1 MKTRQGLFRRQ
12 RTTTRVILNK
22 VSGYVRSGQLL
33 GIIGTSG
40 SGKTT
45 LLNILARRLAPGRG
59 SVLEGE
65 LRLNGEPYRRRF
77 GKLVGFVSQHQS
89 IYPTL
94 TAREQIG
101 FAVRLACQPITHRD
115 RLLDALG
122 LVSSQDTLV
131 GNAMIRGLS
140 GGERRRVGVALA
152 LAPPVPLLILDEP
165 TTGLDS
171 FNSLT
176 LIRLLHRIAKGGRAV
191 IVTVHQPRTDIF
203 SLFDSLLILTCGE
216 PAYFGP
222 ASEAV
227 DFFQTLGHI
236 CPLGVNFADFLIDT
250 ATVDER
256 MDNVDSSKE
265 RVRQIVSEYRTSD
278 YGRLARLDLC
288 GSGDESP
295 ETSRSLPGGEA
306 VGAVSSHTSTA
317 SETSKLMVPDSS
329 TDDFAKLTSSST
341 PVLGLP
347 ASQEPEDLSL
357 SDLTITCHRAPDPC
371 DVNTEL
377 LRRHQRLVWPHQVL
391 VVAHRG
397 LLNYYRLPTAFF
409 VQLFQNT
416 ATLIIIALLGF
427 RLGATL
433 DQTAPRDLS
442 GALFFIM
449 ASQGFSPSLQ
459 TILLFGGYERAVFV
473 REHRSGL
480 YSTSA
485 FYIGKTIPETLLQLI
500 VGLILTL
507 PAYYIIG
514 LNPPFVNF
522 VYYNIVLILTM
533 LIFQAF
539 GLLLA
544 INFVLPMA
552 QTLLPLFF
560 GIFMFSA
567 GYFVAPVNFR
577 NIWIGLQYI
586 SPFRFTYEA
595 LVLNEFEGRTFF
607 CKEDQFVPTPFGK
620 MCPITDGQQVIASY
634 GYSINFWL
642 PAVILVGILTVVHS
656 ANYLTLRFRKWE
668 ITE

>member
-1 MKTRQGLFRRQ
+1 MFGASISSQPQLSSQPALLSAANSPGFELSGAPSLLDHSTSLSTFSSHILSNTTTSTSEELLQVQSSSPEPDSLEAIAAFREGALRESFVSHLLHVRLVWRDLTYSVPVKTRQGLFRGQ

-59 SVLEGE
+59 SKLKGE
-65 LRLNGEPYRRRF
+65 LLLNGEPYRRRF
-77 GKLVGFVSQHQS
+77 RRSLLGSYPNTKRM
-89 IYPTL
+89 YPTL

-131 GNAMIRGLS
+131 GDDVIRGLS

-216 PAYFGP
+216 SAYFGP

-397 LLNYYRLPTAFF
+397 LLNY
-409 VQLFQNT
+409 
-416 ATLIIIALLGF
+416 
-427 RLGATL
+427 
-433 DQTAPRDLS
+433 
-442 GALFFIM
+442 
-449 ASQGFSPSLQ
+449 FSKSSTPSLVR
-459 TILLFGGYERAVFV
+459 LFP
-473 REHRSGL
+473 EH
-480 YSTSA
+480 
-485 FYIGKTIPETLLQLI
+485 
-500 VGLILTL
+500 
-507 PAYYIIG
+507 
-514 LNPPFVNF
+514 
-522 VYYNIVLILTM
+522 
-533 LIFQAF
+533 
-539 GLLLA
+539 
-544 INFVLPMA
+544 
-552 QTLLPLFF
+552 
-560 GIFMFSA
+560 
-567 GYFVAPVNFR
+567 
-577 NIWIGLQYI
+577 
-586 SPFRFTYEA
+586 
-595 LVLNEFEGRTFF
+595 
-607 CKEDQFVPTPFGK
+607 
-620 MCPITDGQQVIASY
+620 
-634 GYSINFWL
+634 
-642 PAVILVGILTVVHS
+642 
-656 ANYLTLRFRKWE
+656 
-668 ITE
+668 